1 MDIKN
6 LQNNLNTSRSSDLGK
21 PVDKNVNSSDTGTS
35 SSDSADRVT
44 LTDVLSQV
52 RDLEAKSAS
61 IEVDNSARIAELK
74 AAIADG
80 SYQVDSKSIAS
91 KLMQTELLL
100 QK

>member
-1 MDIKN
+1 MIKN

-21 PVDKNVNSSDTGTS
+21 PVDKNVKRSDTGTS